1 MKELLTLLALLP
13 LLCGAQELKSTG
25 TSVDDIV
32 PEGWWHTE
40 SVGDLNKDGVA
51 DLALIALPNDS
62 AHIKVRD
69 DGYAYNFNR
78 PLLAIYF
85 GTDGGRLRLWKTY
98 DEVVPATV
106 DEYTMIDYAINITPR
121 GTMTIGIE
129 AFMTMGSYNSPDV
142 TYVFRFQNGDFFL
155 IGYETDEF
163 SRNSGER
170 RVYSYNYLT
179 WRKQT
184 VTDNGFDDS
193 VPKKEKWEKIAK
205 KPLKRLGS
213 FGFDESP
220 E

>member
-25 TSVDDIV
+25 TSVDYIV

-69 DGYAYNFNR
+69 DGYAYNFNQ

-85 GTDGGRLRLWKTY
+85 GTDGGRFRLWKTY
-98 DEVVPATV
+98 DEVMPATV

-129 AFMTMGSYNSPDV
+129 AFMTMGSYGSPNV
-142 TYVFRFQNGDFFL
+142 TYVFRFQDGDFYL
-155 IGYETDEF
+155 IGEEQHSL
-163 SRNSGER
+163 SRMSGEDETI
-170 RVYSYNYLT
+170 SYNYLT
-179 WRKQT
+179 HKRQQ
-184 VTDNGFDDS
+184 VVSNAFDDS
-193 VPKKEKWEKIAK
+193 IKPREKWTTIPKG
-205 KPLKRLGS
+205 PLKRLGTWS
-213 FGFDESP
+213 LDY
-220 E
+220 